1 MKLSIALLLP
11 ALSGISAFLPSHQP
25 PSLTT
30 TTQIHRHPTSPTP
43 LSAQRTLGFET
54 TGLYTE
60 EEAEQ
65 RKKQSK
71 ITQYIRQIREK
82 IAIRPTLG
90 KTVLV
95 SGFDPTD
102 PSASMVL
109 DFLNSEEAIYF
120 PFTTIVAHVQDVAMA
135 KKRMIGRNARYTGL
149 LDKLEFSAAADEQG
163 GENGVLIPNAE
174 RLADVSSWV
183 VHIGGG
189 ELEKL
194 KLVVE
199 AAEAAGSVKNVAV
212 LVSGAGAVGSE
223 ALKEAEE
230 MMKRE
235 AKSFAYTMVVVP
247 EWNDQPEALCA
258 YGILNVTD
266 VGESGPFVAGETFS
280 REESLRIVTECL
292 AIEKAEGRCLVA
304 NAFPDKKSV
313 ENMLI
318 QGMRESGF
326 SRIEEIGMMV
336 MNGSKGCMDLIE
348 EKQKPPEPPKD
359 QRTPE
364 QIKAEEENR
373 AKLAA
378 ENQKRLRE
386 ERLARER
393 QAKLD
398 EMAKEWAER
407 EYFRKKL
414 RSELLVNKDQF
425 VELIWDRAIF
435 ESNLRLR
442 TIEGFA
448 VNEGEER
455 RKWKEAQKKKKA
467 AEMAATRKMI
477 EELEY

>member
-11 ALSGISAFLPSHQP
+11 ALTGISAFLPSHQS

-30 TTQIHRHPTSPTP
+30 TQILRPTAFSAP

-71 ITQYIRQIREK
+71 ITRYIRQIREK
-82 IAIRPTLG
+82 VAIRPNLG

-120 PFTTIVAHVQDVAMA
+120 PFDTIVAHVQDVALA

-149 LDKLEFSAAADEQG
+149 LDKLVFSAAEEQG

-199 AAEAAGSVKNVAV
+199 AAEAAGTVKNVAV
-212 LVSGAGAVGSE
+212 LVSGAGAVANQ

-230 MMKRE
+230 MMKRD
-235 AKSFAYTMVVVP
+235 AKSFAYTLVVVP
-247 EWNDQPEALCA
+247 EWNDQLEALCA

-266 VGESGPFVAGETFS
+266 VAESGPFVAGETFS

-292 AIEKAEGRCLVA
+292 AIDKAAGRCLVA

-336 MNGSKGCMDLIE
+336 MNGSKVSALCCD
-348 EKQKPPEPPKD
+348 
-359 QRTPE
+359 
-364 QIKAEEENR
+364 
-373 AKLAA
+373 
-378 ENQKRLRE
+378 
-386 ERLARER
+386 
-393 QAKLD
+393 
-398 EMAKEWAER
+398 
-407 EYFRKKL
+407 
-414 RSELLVNKDQF
+414 V
-425 VELIWDRAIF
+425 V
-435 ESNLRLR
+435 
-442 TIEGFA
+442 
-448 VNEGEER
+448 
-455 RKWKEAQKKKKA
+455 
-467 AEMAATRKMI
+467 
-477 EELEY
+477 

>member
-11 ALSGISAFLPSHQP
+11 ALTGISAFLPSHQS

-30 TTQIHRHPTSPTP
+30 TQILRPTAFSAP

-71 ITQYIRQIREK
+71 ITRYIRQIREK
-82 IAIRPTLG
+82 VAIRPNLG

-120 PFTTIVAHVQDVAMA
+120 PFDTIVAHVQDVALA

-149 LDKLEFSAAADEQG
+149 LDKLVFSAAEEQG

-199 AAEAAGSVKNVAV
+199 AAEAAGTVKNVAV
-212 LVSGAGAVGSE
+212 LVSGAGSVGNQ
-223 ALKEAEE
+223 ALREAEE
-230 MMKRE
+230 MMKRD
-235 AKSFAYTMVVVP
+235 AKSFAYTLVVVP

-266 VGESGPFVAGETFS
+266 VAESGPFLTGETFS

-292 AIEKAEGRCLVA
+292 AIDKAAGRCLVA

-359 QRTPE
+359 ERTPE

-378 ENQKRLRE
+378 DNQKRLRE

-393 QAKLD
+393 QEKLE

-448 VNEGEER
+448 VNESEER
-455 RKWKEAQKKKKA
+455 RQWKEAQKKKKA
-467 AEMAATRKMI
+467 AEMAASRKMI
-477 EELEY
+477 EELEF